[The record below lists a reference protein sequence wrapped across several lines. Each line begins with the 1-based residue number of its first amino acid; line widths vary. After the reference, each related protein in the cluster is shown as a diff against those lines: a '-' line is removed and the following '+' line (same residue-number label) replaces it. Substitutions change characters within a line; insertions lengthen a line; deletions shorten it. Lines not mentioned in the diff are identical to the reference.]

1 MTEPRF
7 SFFRAPVTNTRP
19 LRSITLRD
27 AFAYITGPYA
37 RERTARLRT
46 ITDHATAR
54 SFKATAFDYCTFSG
68 TFTTRRDDAILQR
81 SGLLCI
87 DFDHLEDTET
97 LFNRLIQDSHLET
110 MLLFRSPS
118 GHGLK
123 WIVPVTDTS
132 IPHRDYFTAVSNYLF
147 STYGIRP
154 DRSGKDLSRA
164 CFLPYDPAAYIH
176 PQIP

>member
-37 RERTARLRT
+37 RERTARLRR
-46 ITDHATAR
+46 ITDERIAR
-54 SFKATAFDYCTFSG
+54 SFKAAHFDYCTFSG
-68 TFTTRRDDAILQR
+68 IFTLRCDAAVVEK
-81 SGLLCI
+81 SGLICI
-87 DFDHLEDTET
+87 DFDNLEDVET
-97 LFNRLIQDSHLET
+97 LFNSLLQDQYFET

-123 WIVPVTDTS
+123 WIVPVTDTT